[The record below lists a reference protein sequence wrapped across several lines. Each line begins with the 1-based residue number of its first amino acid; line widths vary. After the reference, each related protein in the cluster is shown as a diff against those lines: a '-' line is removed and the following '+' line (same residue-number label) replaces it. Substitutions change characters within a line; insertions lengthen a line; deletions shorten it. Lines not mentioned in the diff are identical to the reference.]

1 MNEASEKRKAAAV
14 RKAAQRAKIKSSET
28 EEERVQRNLR
38 EAKRQAEYRAKEMPE
53 ITLKRKSADIIRTTV
68 RRSIETPEQTQIRM
82 KSAAEQT
89 AMRRE
94 SETPEKTKIRLRNM
108 AEQAAIRRSIE
119 TPEQTIDRLEKIAT
133 RAAVRRT
140 TETVEET
147 QVRLQQYQT
156 YYGRKKFKKYY
167 PRHDLPTNLFDQF
180 GEFENSENSDNST
193 FADPLDGTQPD
204 VIPKISEKIEVYQ
217 SAKTAFMHLMK
228 TKIGPDEEIP
238 ENLLDIIENS
248 LSTPQ
253 ENVIPHLP
261 IYDQIH
267 QANVCVICDR
277 YITGIND
284 LYWIK
289 KKHYFLIMPGYVSL
303 LWMISLNSATK

>member
-1 MNEASEKRKAAAV
+1 M
-14 RKAAQRAKIKSSET
+14 
-28 EEERVQRNLR
+28 
-38 EAKRQAEYRAKEMPE
+38 
-53 ITLKRKSADIIRTTV
+53 
-68 RRSIETPEQTQIRM
+68 
-82 KSAAEQT
+82 
-89 AMRRE
+89 
-94 SETPEKTKIRLRNM
+94 
-108 AEQAAIRRSIE
+108 
-119 TPEQTIDRLEKIAT
+119 
-133 RAAVRRT
+133 
-140 TETVEET
+140 
-147 QVRLQQYQT
+147 QQYQT

-167 PRHDLPTNLFDQF
+167 PIHDLPTNLFDQF
-180 GEFENSENSDNST
+180 VEFETSENSDNST

>member
-1 MNEASEKRKAAAV
+1 
-14 RKAAQRAKIKSSET
+14 
-28 EEERVQRNLR
+28 
-38 EAKRQAEYRAKEMPE
+38 
-53 ITLKRKSADIIRTTV
+53 
-68 RRSIETPEQTQIRM
+68 
-82 KSAAEQT
+82 
-89 AMRRE
+89 MRRE
-94 SETPEKTKIRLRNM
+94 SETPEKTQIRLRNM

-167 PRHDLPTNLFDQF
+167 PRHDRPTNLFYQF
-180 GEFENSENSDNST
+180 SEFENSDPLDGTQPDVIGELENSENST

-204 VIPKISEKIEVYQ
+204 VIPKISDKIEVHQ
-217 SAKTAFMHLMK
+217 AAKTAFMHLMK

-238 ENLLDIIENS
+238 ENLLDIIKNS
-248 LSTPQ
+248 LSKPQ
-253 ENVIPHLP
+253 ENVISHLP
-261 IYDQIH
+261 IYDQLH
-267 QANVCVICDR
+267 QANICVICDR

-289 KKHYFLIMPGYVSL
+289 KKKIFFLSLPGFFSL

>member
-1 MNEASEKRKAAAV
+1 M
-14 RKAAQRAKIKSSET
+14 
-28 EEERVQRNLR
+28 
-38 EAKRQAEYRAKEMPE
+38 
-53 ITLKRKSADIIRTTV
+53 
-68 RRSIETPEQTQIRM
+68 
-82 KSAAEQT
+82 
-89 AMRRE
+89 
-94 SETPEKTKIRLRNM
+94 
-108 AEQAAIRRSIE
+108 
-119 TPEQTIDRLEKIAT
+119 
-133 RAAVRRT
+133 
-140 TETVEET
+140 
-147 QVRLQQYQT
+147 QQYQT
-156 YYGRKKFKKYY
+156 YYGQKKFKKYY
-167 PRHDLPTNLFDQF
+167 PRHDQPKNLFYQF
-180 GEFENSENSDNST
+180 GEFENSENSTFADPLDGTQTYVIGEFENSDNST

-217 SAKTAFMHLMK
+217 AAKTAFMHLMK

-248 LSTPQ
+248 LLTPQ

-261 IYDQIH
+261 IYDQLH

-289 KKHYFLIMPGYVSL
+289 KNTLLSHHASYVSL